1 MSQPKKQQTNSSL
14 DSILGSAKAYDPS
27 KPKKVG
33 TGKTKKKKMQPRA
46 IKEQIRE
53 LENFKQQ
60 ADVVM
65 SRQHEAIQALLATLE
80 NVAFVA
86 NRANGVSLALVK
98 YLIDKEAATSED
110 VWSRVGL
117 LEKMAQDAKNELRLD
132 EYLSADLDDYLED
145 IAEMAA
151 ANASD
156 PDEA

>member
-1 MSQPKKQQTNSSL
+1 
-14 DSILGSAKAYDPS
+14 
-27 KPKKVG
+27 VG